1 METHVPYVR
10 FQKMSSESRIFGLL
24 HPFTQWG
31 TLPNDIERWQLD
43 LTLMP
48 SSIRHPQISPK
59 GIFLKTLGSQ
69 QRSTAN
75 SNLRKQNLTSLDVPQ
90 INYFCKATTCDM
102 WLGALYTPRI
112 FQGVGVPCFNHS
124 SSGLLCATEQH
135 QHFQVR

>member
-1 METHVPYVR
+1 M
-10 FQKMSSESRIFGLL
+10 FESRNICDLGLL
-24 HPFTQWG
+24 QNARTHGPRGAVKTIEQYFLHRTQVHYFCSG
-31 TLPNDIERWQLD
+31 NSNQD
-43 LTLMP
+43 
-48 SSIRHPQISPK
+48 PK
-59 GIFLKTLGSQ
+59 GIFLKMLGSQ

-75 SNLRKQNLTSLDVPQ
+75 SNLRKQNLTSLDVHQ
-90 INYFCKATTCDM
+90 INYFFKATTCDM